1 MDPKRAD
8 PLDIDLSGFGPA
20 PPAKPKVETAA
31 VRQVSE
37 ANDFLSRAPAR
48 KPKVVRR
55 RRTGRN
61 VQLNVKATAQT
72 IPIPDAA
79 GEAQLIPAT
88 WRCGSSG
95 SIDFELF
102 RKIAVLA

>member
-48 KPKVVRR
+48 KPKV
-55 RRTGRN
+55 
-61 VQLNVKATAQT
+61 Q
-72 IPIPDAA
+72 
-79 GEAQLIPAT
+79 IPAN
-88 WRCGSSG
+88 RGQSFRRIADSNPG
-95 SIDFELF
+95 NGIFAQSLVELWN
-102 RKIAVLA
+102 